1 MNRRGPYLF
10 VVLLLLLAGI
20 ALSVLRHN
28 TYRVPYLPGA
38 QQNVWQVDAKV
49 EFEAD
54 DGPVQVVL
62 TLPEPQNGF
71 RLSDED
77 TASPGYG
84 FFIEQVGS
92 QRQARWS
99 KRDADGDQTLFYKLE
114 IIEDPNFQVPDSASP
129 PDLRTITW
137 DEPYRTAVNTLLQ
150 ASRPQSADGYTLAR
164 QLLQRMNTQPLDQNS
179 SLLLGNWSLTELLP
193 RMLVSAGVPARTIAV
208 LDLEDQRR
216 LSLIHI

>member
-10 VVLLLLLAGI
+10 VVLLLLLAGV

-28 TYRVPYLPGA
+28 AYRVPYLPGA
-38 QQNVWQVDAKV
+38 TQNVWQVDAKI

-62 TLPEPQNGF
+62 TLPETQNGF

-99 KRDADGDQTLFYKLE
+99 KRDADDDQTLFYKLE
-114 IIEDPNFQVPDSASP
+114 IIEDPEFRVPDSASP
-129 PDLRTITW
+129 PELRNITW

-150 ASRPQSADGYTLAR
+150 AARPQSADGYTSVSY
-164 QLLQRMNTQPLDQNS
+164 TH
-179 SLLLGNWSLTELLP
+179 LTLP
-193 RMLVSAGVPARTIAV
+193 TILRV
-208 LDLEDQRR
+208 
-216 LSLIHI
+216 